1 MDNYAKGEDIF
12 MNRIK
17 KLICV
22 ILGCVYLL
30 FNLGIF
36 MVIRTNLLPLSLVNL
51 FVEAILNISLSTM
64 LLFLLWYGSQKL
76 LKIER
81 KTFFGFLLSGT
92 FLSWLGCVVCIFY
105 LDAIAAIV
113 GGVYLFCVIGMSV
126 MICLSMIKKQ
136 ICVIGGIIYFVCI
149 ERMYAVLLDEYGLFT
164 PYVGKRTAI
173 CLICLLSLLLLLL
186 FWLISYSILK
196 IHTKKFLVNVILGG
210 YLSLFFWPAN
220 NFFSAGADCKLKIEY
235 LLFFLTISIIICCS
249 IAGLGKL
256 CKERE

>member
-36 MVIRTNLLPLSLVNL
+36 MVIRTNLFIKL
-51 FVEAILNISLSTM
+51 FWEAILNISLSTM

-105 LDAIAAIV
+105 LDAIAAVV

-126 MICLSMIKKQ
+126 MICLCVIKKW
-136 ICVIGGIIYFVCI
+136 ICVIEGMICFLCI
-149 ERMYAVLLDEYGLFT
+149 ERMYAVFLDEYGLFT

-173 CLICLLSLLLLLL
+173 CLICLLSLVLLLLMWTVSCRRL
-186 FWLISYSILK
+186 QIQA
-196 IHTKKFLVNVILGG
+196 KKWGINVILGG
-210 YLSLFFWPAN
+210 YFSLFFWPAN
-220 NFFSAGADCKLKIEY
+220 NFFSAGADWKLKMEY
-235 LLFFLTISIIICCS
+235 LLFFLTIPVIICCS
-249 IAGLGKL
+249 IAGFGKL
-256 CKERE
+256 CKMKE

>member
-36 MVIRTNLLPLSLVNL
+36 MVIRTNLFIKL
-51 FVEAILNISLSTM
+51 FWEAILNISLSTM

-105 LDAIAAIV
+105 LDAIAAVV

-126 MICLSMIKKQ
+126 MICLCVIKKW
-136 ICVIGGIIYFVCI
+136 ICVIEGMICFLCI
-149 ERMYAVLLDEYGLFT
+149 ERMYAVFLDEYGLFT

-210 YLSLFFWPAN
+210 YLSLFFWPTN
-220 NFFSAGADCKLKIEY
+220 NFFGAGADCKLKMEY
-235 LLFFLTISIIICCS
+235 LLFFLTIPVIICCS
-249 IAGLGKL
+249 IVGFGKL
-256 CKERE
+256 CKMKE

>member
-1 MDNYAKGEDIF
+1 

-30 FNLGIF
+30 FDLGIF

-105 LDAIAAIV
+105 LDAIAAVV

-126 MICLSMIKKQ
+126 MICLCVIKKW
-136 ICVIGGIIYFVCI
+136 ICVIEGMICFLCI

-210 YLSLFFWPAN
+210 YLSLLFWPAN
-220 NFFSAGADCKLKIEY
+220 NFFSAGADWKLKMEY
-235 LLFFLTISIIICCS
+235 LLFFLTIPVIICCS
-249 IAGLGKL
+249 IVGFGKL
-256 CKERE
+256 YKMKE

>member
-1 MDNYAKGEDIF
+1 MKKLSAAYHVNLQDEWLAQIGIFESDDDISSGRNLFGRYIGIAVMDNYAKGEDIF

-81 KTFFGFLLSGT
+81 
-92 FLSWLGCVVCIFY
+92 
-105 LDAIAAIV
+105 
-113 GGVYLFCVIGMSV
+113 
-126 MICLSMIKKQ
+126 
-136 ICVIGGIIYFVCI
+136 
-149 ERMYAVLLDEYGLFT
+149 
-164 PYVGKRTAI
+164 
-173 CLICLLSLLLLLL
+173 
-186 FWLISYSILK
+186 
-196 IHTKKFLVNVILGG
+196 
-210 YLSLFFWPAN
+210 
-220 NFFSAGADCKLKIEY
+220 
-235 LLFFLTISIIICCS
+235 
-249 IAGLGKL
+249 
-256 CKERE
+256 